1 MALTLYETMLLYTPA
16 LAETAAQKEISNFK
30 ARIVEFGG
38 EVSFEDFWGK
48 QDLAYPIKKKTSGFY
63 AVLRYTFPSDKLRDF
78 DEELRLDQNILRFL
92 TVKPGKNEEALTFAE
107 IQKEY
112 EEFVEEMVAGK
123 RKVRKIS
130 NRKET
135 LNIKK

>member
-1 MALTLYETMLLYTPA
+1 MALTLYETMLLYTPE
-16 LAETAAQKEISNFK
+16 LAETAAKKEISNFK
-30 ARIVEFGG
+30 TRVTEFGG

-48 QDLAYPIKKKTSGFY
+48 QDLAYPIEKKTAGFY
-63 AVLRYTFPSDKLRDF
+63 CVLRFTFPSDKLRDF
-78 DEELRLDQNILRFL
+78 DEELRLDKNILRFL
-92 TVKPGKNEEALTFAE
+92 TVKPGKHDSPLTFEE
-107 IQKEY
+107 IQKEN